1 MASRYRRV
9 NIDGQSLFRTE
20 TRTTAAALL
29 PGTAAIINGEDVFAQ
44 ATALTGRLYIIDCA
58 YHQGLGIR
66 DVVPEG
72 DSAVGNYVE
81 EGRELALLCV
91 PGAYKKD
98 SQLGGFA
105 DVQNLHNAHQVVNDF
120 HPDLLIAQLNNLTVD
135 FSPELTPP
143 NTPPPRPGAPPVFEP
158 FLASSRWPLTT
169 PTR

>member
-20 TRTTAAALL
+20 TRTTAADLL
-29 PGTAAIINGEDVFAQ
+29 PGTAAIINGEDEFAQ

-58 YHQGLGIR
+58 SHQGLGIR
-66 DVVPEG
+66 DTVPEG

-98 SQLGGFA
+98 SPIKLGAAGQFTLA
-105 DVQNLHNAHQVVNDF
+105 TDDTDAVIGYSQDEATIAAGATDF
-120 HPDLLIAQLNNLTVD
+120 IRVRMRVGTA
-135 FSPELTPP
+135 
-143 NTPPPRPGAPPVFEP
+143 A
-158 FLASSRWPLTT
+158 AAA
-169 PTR
+169 

>member
-20 TRTTAAALL
+20 TRTTAADLL
-29 PGTAAIINGEDVFAQ
+29 PGTAAIINGEEEFAQ

-66 DVVPEG
+66 DVIPEG

-98 SQLGGFA
+98 SPIKLGANGQFTLA
-105 DVQNLHNAHQVVNDF
+105 TDDTDAVIGYSQDEATIAAGATDF
-120 HPDLLIAQLNNLTVD
+120 IRVRMRVGTAAAAA
-135 FSPELTPP
+135 
-143 NTPPPRPGAPPVFEP
+143 GA
-158 FLASSRWPLTT
+158 
-169 PTR
+169 